1 MKKIK
6 QIIYICSVVLP
17 IVDMLVGTIKGFKE
31 GLRLAGNERFEKEQ
45 EERHQRIKREL

>member
-17 IVDMLVGTIKGFKE
+17 IVDAIVGTIKGLKK
-31 GLRLAGNERFEKEQ
+31 GLRQAGNERFKEQ
-45 EERHQRIKREL
+45 EENIKRRL